1 MNQFTFLRSAP
12 ATKPA
17 SFKAALSLVRPSLE
31 SKPSSFLS
39 LMPITTGLP
48 AGPFT
53 EVKDRPD
60 LVSASLARSHSV
72 NFDHGPTKMWKL
84 HCAGS
89 AVTVIL
95 VLAWKA
101 SRSGFTAFVSAPNS
115 GREVTAASGQ

>member
-1 MNQFTFLRSAP
+1 MTRISSAMNQLTALRSAP

-17 SFKAALSLVRPSLE
+17 SFSAALSLGRPSLA

-39 LMPITTGLP
+39 LMLITTGEP
-48 AGPFT
+48 AAPLI

-72 NFDHGPTKMWKL
+72 NLDHGPTKMWKL

-89 AVTVIL
+89 AVTEIL
-95 VLAWKA
+95 VLAWKLSNA
-101 SRSGFTAFVSAPNS
+101 GFT
-115 GREVTAASGQ
+115 

>member
-1 MNQFTFLRSAP
+1 MNQLTCLGSAP

-17 SFKAALSLVRPSLE
+17 SFSAAFSLGRPSLA

-39 LMPITTGLP
+39 LMATTTGEP
-48 AGPFT
+48 AGPLID
-53 EVKDRPD
+53 VKDRPAF
-60 LVSASLARSHSV
+60 VRASLARSHSV

-84 HCAGS
+84 HCVGS

-101 SRSGFTAFVSAPNS
+101 SRAGFT
-115 GREVTAASGQ
+115 

>member
-1 MNQFTFLRSAP
+1 MNQFTFDLSAV
-12 ATKPA
+12 AGKPA
-17 SFKAALSLVRPSLE
+17 SFRAAASLGKPSLA

-39 LMPITTGLP
+39 PTAMRTGEP
-48 AGPFT
+48 GGAFT
-53 EVKDRPD
+53 EVNDRPD

-95 VLAWKA
+95 VLAWNA
-101 SRSGFTAFVSAPNS
+101 SRSGLTKCVSSPNS
-115 GREVTAASGQ
+115 QK